1 VTVPGPSRCEQI
13 LQHLTGTSP
22 GGGILGA
29 TYGVSG
35 RVYRDRAEAFARGEL
50 PALLV
55 EPEAD
60 QPDPGHTTCRT
71 RWTLTVHVLILIS
84 GGAVSRLADPIRCD
98 IYRIMMA
105 DQSLGGLATAVRPIV
120 TQWQPEKGNE
130 GPGLVDMG
138 FQVEY
143 RTTEDDLTS

>member
-1 VTVPGPSRCEQI
+1 MTVPGPSRCEQI
-13 LQHLTGTSP
+13 LQHLTGINP

-29 TYGVSG
+29 AYGVSG

-55 EPEAD
+55 LSGPD
-60 QPDPGHTTCRT
+60 NPDPGHSTCSIK
-71 RWTLTVHVLILIS
+71 WTLTLHVLILIS

-105 DQSLGGLATAVRPIV
+105 DQSLGGLATAVRPIP

-143 RTTEDDLTS
+143 RTKEEDLTS

>member
-1 VTVPGPSRCEQI
+1 MTVPGPSRCEQI
-13 LQHLTGTSP
+13 LQHLTGINP

-29 TYGVSG
+29 AYGVSG
-35 RVYRDRAEAFARGEL
+35 RVYRDRAEAFARGER
-50 PALLV
+50 PVLLV

-60 QPDPGHTTCRT
+60 QPDPGFTTCRT
-71 RWTLTVHVLILIS
+71 RWTLTVHVLIMIS

-105 DQSLGGLATAVRPIV
+105 DQSLGGLATAVRPIP

-143 RTTEDDLTS
+143 RTKEEDLTS